1 MTLALWSI
9 GRTKAAWLREAT
21 ASYAERL
28 PHLLPFEYTEWPGP
42 KLPRRPSAAQML
54 NAEADYLLAKLKPA
68 DRLYLFDEGGKS
80 FTSRKFAA
88 YLERLQ
94 HQTGARIVFLI
105 GGAYGFGE
113 SLQER
118 AVGSVSL
125 SPMTLS
131 HQLVRVVA
139 LEQLYRGMSILR
151 GLPYHND

>member
-1 MTLALWSI
+1 MTLELWSI
-9 GRTKAAWLREAT
+9 GRSKAAWLREAT
-21 ASYAERL
+21 AIYATRL
-28 PHLLPFEYTEWPGP
+28 PHLLPFRYQEWPGP
-42 KLPRRPSAAQML
+42 KLPRRAGPTHTLQL
-54 NAEADYLLAKLKPA
+54 EAEYVLGKLRRQ
-68 DRLYLFDEGGKS
+68 DVFILFDEGGKEM
-80 FTSRKFAA
+80 TSRGFAD

-94 HQTGARIVFLI
+94 HRGGSRIIFLI

-113 SLQER
+113 SLR
-118 AVGSVSL
+118 ARADGQVAL

>member
-1 MTLALWSI
+1 MTLALWCV
-9 GRTKAAWLREAT
+9 GRSKAPWLREAVET
-21 ASYAERL
+21 YAARL
-28 PHLLPFEYTEWPGP
+28 PHLLPFEYEEWPGP
-42 KLPRRPSAAQML
+42 KLPRRPSPQQTL
-54 NAEADYLLAKLKPA
+54 DAEADYLIARLRPT
-68 DRLYLFDEGGKS
+68 DRLYLFDEGGKA

-113 SLQER
+113 SLQQR
-118 AVGSVSL
+118 ADGSVSL